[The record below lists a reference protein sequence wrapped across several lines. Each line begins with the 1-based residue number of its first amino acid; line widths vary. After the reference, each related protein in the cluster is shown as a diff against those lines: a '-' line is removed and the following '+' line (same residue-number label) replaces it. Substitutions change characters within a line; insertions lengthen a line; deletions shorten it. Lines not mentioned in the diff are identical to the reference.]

1 MACPCSVLIFIA
13 SILTSILMIKDMG
26 NLLLSVFLFSSL
38 PYFFFFSSAYG
49 KMKEPESIFSQ
60 ETGYYDF
67 VLYQYNGIFSLF
79 SPSDIFFT
87 INQKNHCSDVF
98 PLAGRWGGGCRWEA
112 RNPFCS
118 MLSIIFCVILCLNK
132 GFFNSSVQSL

>member
-13 SILTSILMIKDMG
+13 SIITSILMIKDVG

-38 PYFFFFSSAYG
+38 PYFFFFFSAYG
-49 KMKEPESIFSQ
+49 KMKEP

-79 SPSDIFFT
+79 SLRIYLLLLIRKIIAAMF
-87 INQKNHCSDVF
+87 F
-98 PLAGRWGGGCRWEA
+98 PLMGGGAGCAGGRQGI
-112 RNPFCS
+112 
-118 MLSIIFCVILCLNK
+118 LSVSCYI
-132 GFFNSSVQSL
+132 